1 MENYSVVLA
10 ADLPEPGDVE
20 ALVKRVGSVVDGV
33 KIGMS
38 TVLQAGV
45 GFLESIRDEVFP
57 KPVLLDLKI
66 GDIGYRG
73 STGWEGTNAKI
84 MRCLG
89 NSAATHVTVHGFPGL
104 VSVAEAVAVAHEV
117 GISVLL
123 LPIMSHVGGD
133 LFFSRPL
140 DGTELES
147 RCQGIGMGGQ
157 VLNTSRCSSVTDGI
171 VILGEALQTDGY
183 IGPSTN
189 PKVLKRM
196 RELTSRPIWCPG
208 FGRQDKMGRDLAQ
221 QLSDWA
227 HVLGPRSAAIVGSL
241 IFTASDQLSAA
252 KHVIDTRDKVVE
264 SLDAG

>member
-1 MENYSVVLA
+1 MEHYSVVLA
-10 ADLPEPGDVE
+10 ADVPDPAEVE

-45 GFLESIRDEVFP
+45 GFLKKVRDAVFP
-57 KPVLLDLKI
+57 RPVLLDIKI
-66 GDIGYRG
+66 ADIGYAG

-89 NSAATHVTVHGFPGL
+89 DSGATHVTVHGFPGF

-123 LPIMSHVGGD
+123 LPIMSHQGAD

-140 DGTELES
+140 DGSELAS
-147 RCQGIGMGGQ
+147 RCREIEMEGQ
-157 VLNTSRCSSVTDGI
+157 VLNVSRCSSVTDGI
-171 VILGEALQTDGY
+171 VILGEALHTDGY

-189 PKVLKRM
+189 PTVLKRM
-196 RELTSRPIWCPG
+196 RELTSQPIWCPG

-227 HVLGPRSAAIVGSL
+227 HSLGPQSAAIVGSL
-241 IFTASDQLSAA
+241 IFTAPDPLSAA
-252 KHVIDTRDKVVE
+252 KQVIETRNKVVE
-264 SLDAG
+264 SMR